1 FEIEHREHLE
11 VIRRGLAAAARGA
24 EYDIR
29 DVFRRAHS
37 LKGAA
42 RAVDLPAVEDLAH
55 RLEAALAR
63 VQGGELFLDDDT
75 LAILHR
81 GIDAIEGLAAA
92 ADG

>member
-1 FEIEHREHLE
+1 
-11 VIRRGLAAAARGA
+11 
-24 EYDIR
+24 
-29 DVFRRAHS
+29 AHS

-92 ADG
+92 ADGQAVPEPETVEALSRLAGEAPPIQP